1 MFETLNFVDERDSK
15 LPRHI
20 RPWAK
25 ADHVLDDNEDEE
37 E

>member
-1 MFETLNFVDERDSK
+1 MHVDTRDRSTLSDDE
-15 LPRHI
+15 I

-25 ADHVLDDNEDEE
+25 ADHVLDDEEQEE